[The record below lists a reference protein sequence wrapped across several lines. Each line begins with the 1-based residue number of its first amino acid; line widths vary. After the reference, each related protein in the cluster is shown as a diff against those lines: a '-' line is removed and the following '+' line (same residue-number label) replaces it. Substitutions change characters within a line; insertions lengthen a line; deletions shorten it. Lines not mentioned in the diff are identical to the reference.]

1 MLSRLHARGV
11 RVPDDLSIVGF
22 DDVPTASMVSPP
34 LTTVAVPIP
43 ALARAASAML
53 LAELRAADPDA
64 GRVAPPPRP
73 PAPELET
80 RLLIRSTTGPT

>member
-1 MLSRLHARGV
+1 V
-11 RVPDDLSIVGF
+11 RVPEALSIVGF

-53 LAELRAADPDA
+53 LTELRAVHPDGA
-64 GRVAPPPRP
+64 GPAPPPRP